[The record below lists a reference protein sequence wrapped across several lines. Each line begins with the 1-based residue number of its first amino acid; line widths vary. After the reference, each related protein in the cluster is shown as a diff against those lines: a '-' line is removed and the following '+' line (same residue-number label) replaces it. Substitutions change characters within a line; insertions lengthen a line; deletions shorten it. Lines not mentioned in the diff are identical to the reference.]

1 MESVRTLTAGAVLI
15 TIQCETL
22 ALCYIAWSVGML
34 QSKLEGVQIP
44 RISCQLLL
52 EEQILPA
59 VHVEAHLLGLRE
71 ESLGKVSRSLW
82 NYCERARVR
91 PAHNVEVSISPVE

>member
-1 MESVRTLTAGAVLI
+1 MESVRTLTAGPVLM

-44 RISCQLLL
+44 RISGQIPL
-52 EEQILPA
+52 EEQILPRCRWRGTYNRA
-59 VHVEAHLLGLRE
+59 QGRKSRE
-71 ESLGKVSRSLW
+71 SVS
-82 NYCERARVR
+82 
-91 PAHNVEVSISPVE
+91 